1 MTNIL
6 LNKLSFIIQ
15 IYAAELLLTRNL
27 KHKDF
32 FLLKITASVIIS
44 LAIAFVFTVPY
55 FNALYSSFMY
65 LCLFSISIFFLK
77 FCLNE
82 PLVNVVFCGIAAYT
96 TQHLAYE
103 IANVIILLASRSVNS
118 VVGNYAS
125 ETITKENLLWTVLYE
140 LIRYLCC
147 YTVYACCY
155 IFYGKKI
162 SKESDLKI
170 KNLKV
175 FFLVAIGLFVDI
187 VINSIV
193 VYVDPPVLY
202 EEYAYV
208 YNLIIFVAIGF
219 CCLLLLNVQFG
230 LVDQRAAEV
239 ELEVLRHLW
248 RQKKTQF
255 EVAQENIDVINRKC
269 HDMKHS
275 IRNIGQKQKLD
286 GDVINEIT
294 GAISVY
300 DSMVKTGNDALDT
313 VLTEKSLSCVAN
325 GITFNCVVDGKKAEF
340 LKTADIY
347 VLFGNVIDNAVEAV
361 SKVEDKEK
369 RVIDLV
375 VYSKGDILTINV
387 MNSYSGDLT
396 FENGLP
402 LTTKKDKYYHG
413 FGIKSIKA
421 IVDKYGGDLTLSADG
436 SVFSLAIILP
446 IVPRK
451 KS

>member
-1 MTNIL
+1 MSNIL

-15 IYAAELLLTRNL
+15 IYAAELFLTHNL

-32 FLLKITASVIIS
+32 FIVKIMVSVIIS
-44 LAIAFVFTVPY
+44 FAIAFVFPVPY
-55 FNALYSSFMY
+55 FNAVYSSFMY
-65 LCLFSISIFFLK
+65 LCLFLVSIFFLK
-77 FCLNE
+77 LCLNE

-96 TQHLAYE
+96 AQHLSYE
-103 IANVIILLASRSVNS
+103 IANVIILLMSRSVNS

-125 ETITKENLLWTVLYE
+125 EIVTKENLLWTMLYE

-162 SKESDLKI
+162 SKGNDLKI

-193 VYVDPPVLY
+193 VYVDPPVLF
-202 EEYAYV
+202 EEYSYI

-248 RQKKTQF
+248 RQKRTQF
-255 EVAQENIDVINRKC
+255 EVAQENIDIINRKC

-286 GDVINEIT
+286 EGVINEIT

-300 DSMVKTGNDALDT
+300 DSMVKTGNAALDT
-313 VLTEKSLSCVAN
+313 ILTEKGFSCIAH

-340 LKTADIY
+340 LKTTDIY
-347 VLFGNVIDNAVEAV
+347 VLFGNIIDNAVEAV
-361 SKVEDKEK
+361 LKVEDKEK
-369 RVIDLV
+369 RIIDLV
-375 VYSKGDILTINV
+375 VYSKGDILTINA
-387 MNSYSGDLT
+387 MNSYCGDLT

-402 LTTKKDKYYHG
+402 LTSKKDKYYHG

-421 IVDKYGGDLTLSADG
+421 IVEKYGGDLAISSDG
-436 SVFSLAIILP
+436 SIFSLAIILP
-446 IVPRK
+446 IVPSK
-451 KS
+451 K